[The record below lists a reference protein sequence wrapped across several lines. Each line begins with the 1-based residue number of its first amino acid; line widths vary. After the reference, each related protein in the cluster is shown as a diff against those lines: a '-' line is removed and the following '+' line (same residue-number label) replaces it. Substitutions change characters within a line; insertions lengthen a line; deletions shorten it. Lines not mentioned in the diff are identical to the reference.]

1 MIIVVKKGTNEEFLD
16 NIRETLTAN
25 GMSFYVLQGSSYV
38 LIPVTGDLTTSDVGR
53 FKSLPGV
60 ERIINISKPYYMASK
75 HYREKSVVDLGDGVS
90 IGEDF
95 TIMSGPC
102 SVESADSLDKIAAF
116 LSGLG
121 VKILR
126 GGTFKM
132 RTSPYSFQG
141 LGENG
146 VKILN
151 ETAKRYNM
159 KSVSEIVDVR
169 HIDLFEQYI
178 DIIQVGA
185 RNMMNFALL
194 KELGKCSK
202 PILLKRS
209 ANATIDEFLSSAE
222 YIMAEGNENI
232 ILCERGITSF
242 DDSTRGIVN
251 IAAIP
256 IIKGLT
262 HLPVILDPSHSV
274 GRFKYV
280 PVVSEAA
287 VVLGAD
293 GLIVETH
300 YNPTNA
306 LSDGYQSLN
315 FEHFESMY
323 KKILKLCEFSKENL

>member
-60 ERIINISKPYYMASK
+60 ERIINISKPYYMVSK

-95 TIMSGPC
+95 TMMSGPC

-262 HLPVILDPSHSV
+262 HLPLILDPSHSV
-274 GRFKYV
+274 GNFKYV

-293 GLIVETH
+293 GLIIETH

-306 LSDGYQSLN
+306 LSDGFQSLN

-323 KKILKLCEFSKENL
+323 SKILKLREFKKENL

>member
-1 MIIVVKKGTNEEFLD
+1 MIIVVKKGTNEEFVD
-16 NIRETLTAN
+16 NIKQTLLAN
-25 GMSFYVLQGSSYV
+25 GMSFEVLQGSSYI
-38 LIPVTGDLTTSDVGR
+38 LLPVAGDLTTSDIGR

-60 ERIINISKPYYMASK
+60 ERIINISKPYFMASK
-75 HYREKSVVDLGDGVS
+75 NYREKTVVDLGDGVK
-90 IGEDF
+90 IGDDF
-95 TIMSGPC
+95 TMISGPC
-102 SVESADSLDKIAAF
+102 SVESADSLGKIAAF
-116 LSGLG
+116 LSDLG

-159 KSVSEIVDVR
+159 KSISEIVDVR
-169 HIDLFEQYI
+169 HIDLFAQYI

-194 KELGKCSK
+194 KELGRCGK
-202 PILLKRS
+202 PVLLKRS

-222 YIMAEGNENI
+222 YMMAEGNENI

-242 DDSTRGIVN
+242 DDSTRSMVN
-251 IAAIP
+251 IAAVP
-256 IIKGLT
+256 IIKNLT

-274 GRFKYV
+274 GNFKYV
-280 PVVSEAA
+280 PQVSEAA

-300 YNPTNA
+300 FNPMNA

-315 FEHFESMY
+315 FRTFEEMY
-323 KKILKLCEFSKENL
+323 KKILKLYEFKKENL

>member
-1 MIIVVKKGTNEEFLD
+1 MIIVVKKGTKEEFID
-16 NIRETLTAN
+16 NIKETLLAN
-25 GMSFYVLQGSSYV
+25 GMTFYVLQGSSYV
-38 LIPVTGDLTTSDVGR
+38 LIPVAGDLTTSDIGR

-60 ERIINISKPYYMASK
+60 EKIINISKPYYMASK
-75 HYREKSVVDLGDGVS
+75 NYREKSVVDLGDGVK
-90 IGEDF
+90 IGDNF
-95 TIMSGPC
+95 AMISGPC
-102 SVESADSLDKIAAF
+102 SVESADSLGKIAEF

-146 VKILN
+146 VKILS

-178 DIIQVGA
+178 DVIQVGA

-194 KELGKCSK
+194 KELGKSSK

-209 ANATIDEFLSSAE
+209 ANATIEEFLSSAE
-222 YIMAEGNENI
+222 YIMAEGNENV

-242 DDSTRGIVN
+242 DDSTRSVVN

-256 IIKGLT
+256 IIKEQT

-274 GRFKYV
+274 GIFKYV
-280 PVVSEAA
+280 PEVSEAA

-300 YNPTNA
+300 YNPTSA

-323 KKILKLCEFSKENL
+323 KKILKLCEFKKENL

>member
-1 MIIVVKKGTNEEFLD
+1 MIIVVKKGTNEEFVD
-16 NIRETLTAN
+16 NIKETLLAN
-25 GMSFYVLQGSSYV
+25 GMSFDVLHGSSYI
-38 LIPVTGDLTTSDVGR
+38 LIPVAGDLTTSDMGR

-60 ERIINISKPYYMASK
+60 ERIINISKPYYMVSRN
-75 HYREKSVVDLGDGVS
+75 YREKSVVDLGDGVL
-90 IGEDF
+90 IGENF
-95 TIMSGPC
+95 TMISGPC

-116 LSGLG
+116 LSSLG

-159 KSVSEIVDVR
+159 ESVSEIVDVR

-242 DDSTRGIVN
+242 DDSTRSMVN

-274 GRFKYV
+274 GNFKYV
-280 PVVSEAA
+280 PDVSEAA

-293 GLIVETH
+293 GLIIETH
-300 YNPTNA
+300 FNPISA
-306 LSDGYQSLN
+306 LSDGFQSLN
-315 FEHFESMY
+315 FHTFESMY
-323 KKILKLCEFSKENL
+323 QKVLKLCEFKKENL

>member
-1 MIIVVKKGTNEEFLD
+1 MIIVVKKGISEEFLD
-16 NIRETLTAN
+16 NIKETLLAN
-25 GMSFYVLQGSSYV
+25 GMSFDVLQGSSYV
-38 LIPVTGDLTTSDVGR
+38 VLPVMGDLTTSDIGR

-75 HYREKSVVDLGDGVS
+75 NYREKSVVDFGDGVK
-90 IGEDF
+90 IGEGF
-95 TIMSGPC
+95 TMISGPC
-102 SVESADSLDKIAAF
+102 SVESADSLEKIAAF

-146 VKILN
+146 VKILS
-151 ETAKRYNM
+151 ETATRYNM

-194 KELGKCSK
+194 KELGRCSK

-222 YIMAEGNENI
+222 YIMAEGNENV

-242 DDSTRGIVN
+242 DDSTRSLVN
-251 IAAIP
+251 IAAVP
-256 IIKGLT
+256 IIKNLT
-262 HLPVILDPSHSV
+262 HLPLILDPSHSV
-274 GRFKYV
+274 GNFKFV
-280 PVVSEAA
+280 PQVSEAA

-293 GLIVETH
+293 GIIVETH
-300 YNPTNA
+300 FNPMNA

-323 KKILKLCEFSKENL
+323 KKILKLCEFKKENL

>member
-1 MIIVVKKGTNEEFLD
+1 MIIVVKKGISEEFLD
-16 NIRETLTAN
+16 NIKETLLAN
-25 GMSFYVLQGSSYV
+25 GMSFDVLQGSSYV
-38 LIPVTGDLTTSDVGR
+38 VLPVMGDLTTSDIGR

-60 ERIINISKPYYMASK
+60 ERIINISKPYFMASK
-75 HYREKSVVDLGDGVS
+75 NYREKSIVDLGDGVR

-95 TIMSGPC
+95 TMMSGPC

-116 LSGLG
+116 LSGIG

-159 KSVSEIVDVR
+159 KTVSEIVDVR

-178 DIIQVGA
+178 DVIQVGA

-222 YIMAEGNENI
+222 YIMAEGNENV

-242 DDSTRGIVN
+242 DDSTRSVVN

-262 HLPVILDPSHSV
+262 HLPLILDPSHSV
-274 GRFKYV
+274 GNFKYV
-280 PVVSEAA
+280 PSVSEAA

-300 YNPTNA
+300 YNPMSA

-315 FEHFESMY
+315 FNTFGSMY
-323 KKILKLCEFSKENL
+323 KKILKLCEFQKENI

>member
-1 MIIVVKKGTNEEFLD
+1 MIIVVKKGISEEFLD
-16 NIRETLTAN
+16 NIKETLLAN
-25 GMSFYVLQGSSYV
+25 GMSFDVLQGSSYV
-38 LIPVTGDLTTSDVGR
+38 VLPVMGDLTTSDIGR

-75 HYREKSVVDLGDGVS
+75 NYREKSVVDFGDGVK

-95 TIMSGPC
+95 TMISGPC
-102 SVESADSLDKIAAF
+102 SVESADSLDKIAEF

-146 VKILN
+146 VKILS
-151 ETAKRYNM
+151 ETAKRYSMN
-159 KSVSEIVDVR
+159 SVSEIVDVR

-194 KELGKCSK
+194 KELGKSSK

-222 YIMAEGNENI
+222 YIMAEGNENV

-242 DDSTRGIVN
+242 DDSTRSLVN

-256 IIKGLT
+256 IIKNLT
-262 HLPVILDPSHSV
+262 HLPLILDPSHSV
-274 GRFKYV
+274 GNFKYV
-280 PVVSEAA
+280 PQVSEAA

-293 GLIVETH
+293 GIIVETH
-300 YNPTNA
+300 FNPMNA

-315 FEHFESMY
+315 FHTFE
-323 KKILKLCEFSKENL
+323 

>member
-16 NIRETLTAN
+16 NIKETLIAN
-25 GMSFYVLQGSSYV
+25 GMSFEVLHGSSYI
-38 LIPVTGDLTTSDVGR
+38 LLPVVGDLTTSDMGR
-53 FKSLPGV
+53 FKSLKGV
-60 ERIINISKPYYMASK
+60 ERIINISKPYFMVSK
-75 HYREKSVVDLGDGVS
+75 NYREKSVVDLGDGVK

-95 TIMSGPC
+95 AMISGPC

-116 LSGLG
+116 LSSLG

-151 ETAKRYNM
+151 ETAKRYSM
-159 KSVSEIVDVR
+159 KSVSEIIDVR

-242 DDSTRGIVN
+242 DDSTRSVVN

-256 IIKGLT
+256 IIKNLT

-274 GRFKYV
+274 GNYKYV
-280 PVVSEAA
+280 TSVSEAA

-293 GLIVETH
+293 GLIIETH
-300 YNPTNA
+300 FNPTNA

-315 FEHFESMY
+315 FSKFGSMY
-323 KKILKLCEFSKENL
+323 RKVINLCKFKKENP

>member
-1 MIIVVKKGTNEEFLD
+1 MIIVVKKGTNEEFVD
-16 NIRETLTAN
+16 NIKQTLLAN
-25 GMSFYVLQGSSYV
+25 GMSFEVLQGSSYI
-38 LIPVTGDLTTSDVGR
+38 LLPVAGDLTTSDIGR

-60 ERIINISKPYYMASK
+60 ERIINISKPYFMASK
-75 HYREKSVVDLGDGVS
+75 NYRDKTVVDLGDGVK

-95 TIMSGPC
+95 AMISGPC
-102 SVESADSLDKIAAF
+102 SVESADSLDKIASF

-159 KSVSEIVDVR
+159 KSISEIVDVR
-169 HIDLFEQYI
+169 HIDLFAQYI

-194 KELGKCSK
+194 KELGRCGK
-202 PILLKRS
+202 PVLLKRS

-222 YIMAEGNENI
+222 YMMAEGNENI

-242 DDSTRGIVN
+242 DDSTRSMVN
-251 IAAIP
+251 IAAVP
-256 IIKGLT
+256 IIKSLT

-274 GRFKYV
+274 GNFKYV
-280 PVVSEAA
+280 PKVSEAA

-300 YNPTNA
+300 FNPTNA

-315 FEHFESMY
+315 FRTFEEMY
-323 KKILKLCEFSKENL
+323 RKILKLCEFKKENL

>member
-16 NIRETLTAN
+16 NIKETLLAN
-25 GMSFYVLQGSSYV
+25 GMSFDVLQGSSYI
-38 LIPVTGDLTTSDVGR
+38 LIPVAGDLTTSDMGR

-60 ERIINISKPYYMASK
+60 ERIINISKPYYMVSK
-75 HYREKSVVDLGDGVS
+75 NYREKSVVDLGDGVL
-90 IGEDF
+90 IGENF
-95 TIMSGPC
+95 TMISGPC
-102 SVESADSLDKIAAF
+102 SVERADSLDKIAAF
-116 LSGLG
+116 LSSLG

-202 PILLKRS
+202 PVLLKRS

-242 DDSTRGIVN
+242 DDSTRSMVN

-274 GRFKYV
+274 GNFKYV
-280 PVVSEAA
+280 PDVSEAA

-293 GLIVETH
+293 GLIIETH
-300 YNPTNA
+300 FNPISA

-323 KKILKLCEFSKENL
+323 KKILKLCEFKKENL

>member
-1 MIIVVKKGTNEEFLD
+1 MIIVVKKGISEEFLD
-16 NIRETLTAN
+16 NIKETLLAN
-25 GMSFYVLQGSSYV
+25 GMSFDVLQGSSYV
-38 LIPVTGDLTTSDVGR
+38 VLPVMGDLTTSDIGR

-75 HYREKSVVDLGDGVS
+75 NYREKSVVDFGDGVK

-95 TIMSGPC
+95 TMISGPC
-102 SVESADSLDKIAAF
+102 SVESADSLEKIAAF

-146 VKILN
+146 VKILS

-194 KELGKCSK
+194 KELGRCSK

-222 YIMAEGNENI
+222 YIMAEGNENV

-242 DDSTRGIVN
+242 DDSTRSLVN
-251 IAAIP
+251 IAAVP
-256 IIKGLT
+256 IIKNLT
-262 HLPVILDPSHSV
+262 HLPLILDPSHSV
-274 GRFKYV
+274 GNFKFV
-280 PVVSEAA
+280 PQVSEAA

-293 GLIVETH
+293 GIIVETH
-300 YNPTNA
+300 FNPMNA

-323 KKILKLCEFSKENL
+323 KKILKLCEFKKENL